1 MARCDLHVH
10 SRHSSRSEEWL
21 FRRFDLPDS
30 YSDPR
35 EIYRR
40 QREAGM
46 DFVTITD
53 HDTIDGCL
61 DIAHL
66 SQAFISEQLTCYF
79 PHDPCKI
86 HLLIWGISEAQHAD
100 LLMLRGNIFDLA
112 AHLQTQQIA
121 HAIAHPLYSINGKL
135 ETTHL
140 ERLLLLF
147 KHFEG
152 INGLRDALL
161 STLLE
166 PILAGLTPE
175 KIDEL
180 ANRHDLAPTHPEP
193 WKKILTGGSDDHGG
207 KFLATCYTQTPEA
220 NSPEEFLA
228 HVRNGL
234 CSAHGHG
241 GTPLALSHGFY
252 NIVSCFIQDRFQER
266 LGPTAPLLERMF
278 SRFMEGQD
286 PTEFTLREKANFIAQ
301 GVLSG
306 KIFDLAKSGNVSLW
320 KELSTYF
327 ARPDVKA
334 LLAQEVDGVAAP
346 ERRTFLMANLVSEQL
361 AFRFFDKFVRQLSA
375 GNVIESIQALSGIVP
390 ILVALAPYIYGFH
403 SQAPSRPWLRRICRD
418 LTGSIPLPLQNRKRA
433 WFTDTLE
440 DVNGVSTTIRKMA
453 AAAKAAGEEL
463 VVVTSLGELH
473 VDEITVKNFRPIGE
487 FELPEYELQ
496 KVSFPPVLQ
505 ILDYV
510 QTEQFTEIIISTPG
524 PMGLTGL
531 LAAKM
536 LNLQTS
542 GIYHT
547 DFPEY
552 IRILTEDSFLESLAW
567 TYMHWFYGRQ
577 DTVFVNSEQ
586 YRRSWA
592 ARGIEPE
599 KLKIL
604 PRGLDTRLFDPARR
618 DERFWEAFRQG
629 DTANVE
635 RRTSNAERRTADG
648 TRNLPL
654 STFDVQRST
663 FDISESERSTPVRLL
678 YVGRVSK
685 EKDLDVLAAAF
696 NHLRDSA
703 APSPVELLIVGNGPY
718 SHPFAELVP
727 DAIFTG
733 YLAGD
738 DLATAYA
745 SADIFVFPSTTDTFG
760 NVIIE
765 AQASG
770 LPVIV
775 SDVGGPQELV
785 EHGVTGLVTK
795 ARDVTDFAGAIQALA
810 ADVERRRE
818 MGRKARESVLNRS
831 WPNAFRTFWAATAG

>member
-1 MARCDLHVH
+1 MSRCDLHVH
-10 SRHSSRSEEWL
+10 SRFSSRSEEWL

-30 YSDPR
+30 YSDPE
-35 EIYRR
+35 EIYR
-40 QREAGM
+40 QEREAGM

-53 HDTIDGCL
+53 HDTIEGCL
-61 DIAHL
+61 RIADL
-66 SQAFISEQLTCYF
+66 PQTFISEQLTCYF

-112 AHLQTQQIA
+112 AYLQEDDIA
-121 HAIAHPLYSINGKL
+121 HAVAHPLYSINGKL
-135 ETTHL
+135 ETTHI
-140 ERLLLLF
+140 ERLILLF

-166 PILAGLTPE
+166 PILAGLTPD

-180 ANRHDLAPTHPEP
+180 ANRHNRAPNHAEP
-193 WKKILTGGSDDHGG
+193 WKKVLTGGSDDHGG
-207 KFLATCYTQTPEA
+207 KFLATAYTETPPA
-220 NSPEEFLA
+220 DSATQYLG

-234 CSAHGHG
+234 CLPRGEG

-252 NIVSCFIQDRFQER
+252 NTVSCFIQDRFQER

-286 PTEFTLREKANFIAQ
+286 PTEFTLREKANFVAQ

-327 ARPDVKA
+327 AQPEVKA
-334 LLAQEVDGVAAP
+334 LLAQEMNGVTAP
-346 ERRTFLMANLVSEQL
+346 ERRTFMMANLVSEQL
-361 AFRFFDKFVRQLSA
+361 AFRFFDKFVRQLTG
-375 GNVIESIQALSGIVP
+375 GNIIESIQAISGVVP
-390 ILVALAPYIYGFH
+390 VLVALAPYIYGFH
-403 SQAPSRPWLRRICRD
+403 SQAPSRPWLRRICLE
-418 LTGSIPLPLQNRKRA
+418 LTGSVPLPLQNRKRA

-473 VDEITVKNFRPIGE
+473 VDQIPVKNFRPIGE

-496 KVSFPPVLQ
+496 KVSFPPILQ

-510 QTEQFTEIIISTPG
+510 QREQFTEIIISTPG

-531 LAAKM
+531 LAANM

-586 YRRSWA
+586 YRRSWIN
-592 ARGIEPE
+592 RGIDAG
-599 KLKIL
+599 KLQIL
-604 PRGLDTRLFDPARR
+604 PRGLDTALFDPARR
-618 DERFWEAFRQG
+618 DENFWARFAGGEEE
-629 DTANVE
+629 NVG
-635 RRTSNAERRTADG
+635 RRTSNVELRTGDEHG
-648 TRNLPL
+648 GN
-654 STFDVQRST
+654 STFGVQRST
-663 FDISESERSTPVRLL
+663 FDVSEPATPRPVRLL

-685 EKDLDVLAAAF
+685 EKDLEILAAAYTE
-696 NHLRDSA
+696 LA
-703 APSPVELLIVGNGPY
+703 AAGDLPLQLAIVGNGPY
-718 SHPFAELVP
+718 SQPLAELVP
-727 DAIFTG
+727 SAIFTG
-733 YLAGD
+733 YLAGE

-775 SDVGGPQELV
+775 SDIGGPQELV

-795 ARDVTDFAGAIQALA
+795 ARDVASVASAIRELA
-810 ADVERRRE
+810 VDADRRRE

-831 WPNAFRTFWAATAG
+831 WPNAFRRFWAATAG